1 MKHNFGCQK
10 HYYILLLWKQITWVI
25 ITQTR
30 YLMTTS
36 FNRFGLV
43 CETKNK
49 RLHYL
54 YFIFVWEGRSLLE
67 YCFESWLKSPSPF
80 PLPPLAG
87 SKVGRA
93 AVVIFY
99 ALKKNSA
106 KLFSIW
112 QTLILKSI
120 NLYPSLWNNVPSSFP
135 QTSVTPGNPPSL
147 SFCHLWNG
155 DIPQKVIKSGDLTH
169 QNPCKIQYSHVWVLN
184 ISTQPHATRLL
195 TLISSKPHTAEQAN
209 NYKSR
214 DILKKKNHRQSYWV
228 F

>member
-1 MKHNFGCQK
+1 MSKI
-10 HYYILLLWKQITWVI
+10 ILVPRVGRSLFFSLAAALSLSSNSLLKSRFQTFSGASWV
-25 ITQTR
+25 
-30 YLMTTS
+30 
-36 FNRFGLV
+36 V
-43 CETKNK
+43 C
-49 RLHYL
+49 L
-54 YFIFVWEGRSLLE
+54 YFVFVWEGRSLLE
-67 YCFESWLKSPSPF
+67 YCFDSWLKSPSPF

-120 NLYPSLWNNVPSSFP
+120 NLYPSLWNNFLSSFP

-195 TLISSKPHTAEQAN
+195 TLISTKPHTAKQAN
-209 NYKSR
+209 NYKSK
-214 DILKKKNHRQSYWV
+214 DILKKKKNHQQSYWV